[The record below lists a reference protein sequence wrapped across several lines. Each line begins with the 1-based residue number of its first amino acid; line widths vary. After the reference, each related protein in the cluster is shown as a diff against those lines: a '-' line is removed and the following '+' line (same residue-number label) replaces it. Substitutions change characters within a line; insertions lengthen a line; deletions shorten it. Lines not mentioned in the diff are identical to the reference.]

1 METLINTSSAAYL
14 TPKASNF
21 STKIFSFLGSQNPHT
36 KLANGYFPISLS
48 RPFTTQKL
56 CAGLRDSVI
65 VGAKKDHKNKR
76 EDTHSFVPKTEEVTG
91 PFPEAV
97 LLKEVLFI
105 QNPHVLS
112 FHVSFTVLRM
122 FPFFFF
128 FLNSHFHRMFYRK
141 KKSSFCF
148 GLGVFESF
156 VLLLDSFCIC
166 LLLILLEVKT

>member
-1 METLINTSSAAYL
+1 METLVNTSSAAYL

-128 FLNSHFHRMFYRK
+128 F
-141 KKSSFCF
+141 
-148 GLGVFESF
+148 
-156 VLLLDSFCIC
+156 
-166 LLLILLEVKT
+166 